1 LLIDID
7 IDIDNAAKSLNYKI
21 LKDMYMD
28 SGLIV
33 SLVLLTL
40 LVIIVFTG
48 IKIVPQSNEYVVE
61 RFGKFS
67 KTLKAGVNYIVPI
80 IDTVKHNVSILERQL
95 ESFQISVIT
104 RDNVEVK
111 LETTVF
117 FRIIDA
123 AKSVY
128 RISDIDRA
136 LQTTSESIVRSAAGK
151 LDLDE
156 LQSSR
161 EEMNE
166 DILKNLRGAA
176 DIWGIEITRSE
187 ITDVIVDERTKDA
200 QRQQLNAERE
210 KRAAIAKAEGDKRS
224 MELLADAKLYEAQK
238 VSEAIKIEADA
249 NAYSIEAEAKAT
261 AAQTRMVAEAINNN
275 GQAAVN
281 YDILKRQVDGLAM
294 LAASDNSKTV
304 IMPTDITKA
313 IGSLELITSMLG
325 IGNNK

>member
-1 LLIDID
+1 
-7 IDIDNAAKSLNYKI
+7 
-21 LKDMYMD
+21 MD
-28 SGLIV
+28 SSLIV

-40 LVIIVFTG
+40 LIIIVFTG

-80 IDTVKHNVSILERQL
+80 IDTIKHNISILERQL

-166 DILKNLRGAA
+166 DILKNLRSAA

-238 VSEAIKIEADA
+238 ISEAIKIEADA

-281 YDILKRQVDGLAM
+281 YDILKRQVDGLAK

-325 IGNNK
+325 IGDNK

>member
-1 LLIDID
+1 LL

>member
-1 LLIDID
+1 
-7 IDIDNAAKSLNYKI
+7 
-21 LKDMYMD
+21 MD
-28 SGLIV
+28 SSLIV

-40 LVIIVFTG
+40 LIIIVFTG

-80 IDTVKHNVSILERQL
+80 IDTIKHNISILERQL

-161 EEMNE
+161 EEMND
-166 DILKNLRGAA
+166 DILKNLRSAA

-238 VSEAIKIEADA
+238 ISEAIKIEADA

-281 YDILKRQVDGLAM
+281 YDILKRQVDGLAK

-325 IGNNK
+325 IGDNK

>member
-1 LLIDID
+1 
-7 IDIDNAAKSLNYKI
+7 
-21 LKDMYMD
+21 MYMD
-28 SGLIV
+28 SSLIV

-40 LVIIVFTG
+40 LIIIVFTG

-80 IDTVKHNVSILERQL
+80 IDTIKHNISILERQL

-166 DILKNLRGAA
+166 DILKNLRSAA

-238 VSEAIKIEADA
+238 ISEAIKIEADA

-281 YDILKRQVDGLAM
+281 YDILKRQVDGLAK

-325 IGNNK
+325 IGDNK

>member
-1 LLIDID
+1 
-7 IDIDNAAKSLNYKI
+7 
-21 LKDMYMD
+21 MYMD
-28 SGLIV
+28 SSLIV
-33 SLVLLTL
+33 SLLLLTL
-40 LVIIVFTG
+40 LIIIVFTG

-80 IDTVKHNVSILERQL
+80 IDTIKHNISILERQL

-161 EEMNE
+161 EEMND
-166 DILKNLRGAA
+166 DILKNLRSAA

-238 VSEAIKIEADA
+238 ISEAIKIEADA

-281 YDILKRQVDGLAM
+281 YDILKRQVDGLAK

-325 IGNNK
+325 IGDNK

>member
-1 LLIDID
+1 
-7 IDIDNAAKSLNYKI
+7 
-21 LKDMYMD
+21 MD

-40 LVIIVFTG
+40 LIIIVFTG

-67 KTLKAGVNYIVPI
+67 KTLKAGVNYIIPI
-80 IDTVKHNVSILERQL
+80 IDTIKHNISILERQL

-161 EEMNE
+161 EEMND
-166 DILKNLRGAA
+166 DILKNLRSAA

-238 VSEAIKIEADA
+238 ISEAIKIEADA

-281 YDILKRQVDGLAM
+281 YDILKRQVDGLAK

-325 IGNNK
+325 IGDNK

>member
-1 LLIDID
+1 ML

>member
-1 LLIDID
+1 
-7 IDIDNAAKSLNYKI
+7 
-21 LKDMYMD
+21 MYMD
-28 SGLIV
+28 SSLIV
-33 SLVLLTL
+33 SLLLLTL
-40 LVIIVFTG
+40 LIIIVFTG

-80 IDTVKHNVSILERQL
+80 IDTIKHNISILERQL

-166 DILKNLRGAA
+166 DILKNLRSAA

-238 VSEAIKIEADA
+238 ISEAIKIEADA

-281 YDILKRQVDGLAM
+281 YDILKRQVDGLAK

-325 IGNNK
+325 IGDNK

>member
-1 LLIDID
+1 
-7 IDIDNAAKSLNYKI
+7 
-21 LKDMYMD
+21 M
-28 SGLIV
+28 
-33 SLVLLTL
+33 
-40 LVIIVFTG
+40 
-48 IKIVPQSNEYVVE
+48 
-61 RFGKFS
+61 
-67 KTLKAGVNYIVPI
+67 
-80 IDTVKHNVSILERQL
+80 
-95 ESFQISVIT
+95 
-104 RDNVEVK
+104 
-111 LETTVF
+111 F

-161 EEMNE
+161 EEMND
-166 DILKNLRGAA
+166 DILKNLRSAA

-238 VSEAIKIEADA
+238 ISEAIKIEADA

-281 YDILKRQVDGLAM
+281 YDILKRQVDGLAK

-325 IGNNK
+325 IGDNK

>member
-1 LLIDID
+1 
-7 IDIDNAAKSLNYKI
+7 
-21 LKDMYMD
+21 MYMD

-40 LVIIVFTG
+40 LIIIVFTG

-67 KTLKAGVNYIVPI
+67 KTLKAGVNYIIPI
-80 IDTVKHNVSILERQL
+80 IDTIKHNISILERQL

-161 EEMNE
+161 EEMND
-166 DILKNLRGAA
+166 DILKNLRSAA

-238 VSEAIKIEADA
+238 ISEAIKIEADA

-281 YDILKRQVDGLAM
+281 YDILKRQVDGLAK

-325 IGNNK
+325 IGDNK

>member
-1 LLIDID
+1 
-7 IDIDNAAKSLNYKI
+7 
-21 LKDMYMD
+21 MD
-28 SGLIV
+28 SSLIV
-33 SLVLLTL
+33 SLLLLTL
-40 LVIIVFTG
+40 LIIIVFTG

-80 IDTVKHNVSILERQL
+80 IDTIKHNISILERQL

-161 EEMNE
+161 EEMND
-166 DILKNLRGAA
+166 DILKNLRSAA

-238 VSEAIKIEADA
+238 ISEAIKIEADA

-281 YDILKRQVDGLAM
+281 YDILKRQVDGLAK

-325 IGNNK
+325 IGDNK

>member
-1 LLIDID
+1 
-7 IDIDNAAKSLNYKI
+7 
-21 LKDMYMD
+21 MD

-40 LVIIVFTG
+40 LIIIVFTG

-80 IDTVKHNVSILERQL
+80 IDTIKHNISILERQL

-161 EEMNE
+161 EEMND
-166 DILKNLRGAA
+166 DILKNLRSAA

-238 VSEAIKIEADA
+238 ISEAIKIEADA

-281 YDILKRQVDGLAM
+281 YDILKRQVDGLAK

-325 IGNNK
+325 IGDNK

>member
-1 LLIDID
+1 
-7 IDIDNAAKSLNYKI
+7 
-21 LKDMYMD
+21 
-28 SGLIV
+28 
-33 SLVLLTL
+33 
-40 LVIIVFTG
+40 
-48 IKIVPQSNEYVVE
+48 
-61 RFGKFS
+61 
-67 KTLKAGVNYIVPI
+67 
-80 IDTVKHNVSILERQL
+80 
-95 ESFQISVIT
+95 
-104 RDNVEVK
+104 
-111 LETTVF
+111 
-117 FRIIDA
+117 
-123 AKSVY
+123 
-128 RISDIDRA
+128 
-136 LQTTSESIVRSAAGK
+136 
-151 LDLDE
+151 
-156 LQSSR
+156 
-161 EEMNE
+161 MND
-166 DILKNLRGAA
+166 DILKNLRSAA

-238 VSEAIKIEADA
+238 ISEAIKIEADA

-281 YDILKRQVDGLAM
+281 YDILKRQVDGLAK

-325 IGNNK
+325 IGDNK

>member
-1 LLIDID
+1 
-7 IDIDNAAKSLNYKI
+7 
-21 LKDMYMD
+21 MD
-28 SGLIV
+28 SSLIV
-33 SLVLLTL
+33 SLLLLTL
-40 LVIIVFTG
+40 LIIIVFTG

-80 IDTVKHNVSILERQL
+80 IDTIKHNISILERQL

-161 EEMNE
+161 EEMND
-166 DILKNLRGAA
+166 DILKNLRCAA

-238 VSEAIKIEADA
+238 ISEAIKIEADA

-281 YDILKRQVDGLAM
+281 YDILKRQVDGLAK

-325 IGNNK
+325 IGDNK

>member
-1 LLIDID
+1 LLID

>member
-1 LLIDID
+1 
-7 IDIDNAAKSLNYKI
+7 
-21 LKDMYMD
+21 MD